1 MMRRLPDEERKE
13 RGSMQGEQNVDERDM
28 ESAKC
33 F

>member
-1 MMRRLPDEERKE
+1 MMRCFQDEERKE

-28 ESAKC
+28 VSAKC